1 MKGFEGIGF
10 FSHSRKD
17 NRDNLII
24 MKVDARC
31 NPFKKVTFTCGFCTV
46 FASTRKT
53 IISMKKTLL
62 LWLFISASVA
72 GNAQSDKP
80 VDSKISRVTVFLNRA
95 QITRDV
101 KTRIEAGKTNLIL
114 NGLTSQLDQQSIQVT
129 GKGNFVILGISHNQ
143 NYLNEFNL
151 PKDLQTLKQSLE
163 NDRKQIILEQNQKD
177 ILSKEEQLLLSNQ
190 KIGGNQQNLTVA
202 ELKAMAD
209 FYRTRLTEIGIVKIK
224 IDETIKTVN
233 ERIVKTTQ
241 QINEK
246 NDLYNRNTSEIVVS
260 VSSEAGS
267 AVELEVNYVVA
278 NAGWYAVYDLRAINT
293 KSPVQ
298 LNYKANVYQNT
309 GEEWSNVKLKLSTAN
324 PSLGGLKPELFAWY
338 LNFYYPYTIER
349 ALEGKAA
356 GVQMS
361 PRNGKAKVADAE
373 ITKMEEP
380 AQSSSEFVTTI
391 QTSLNTEFEIGL
403 PYTVLSATKPTL
415 VDVRSYEMKA
425 DYEYSVAPKLDQD
438 AFLLAK
444 ATGWEEFNLLPGE
457 ANVFFE
463 GTFVGKSYIDPNNIK
478 DTLSVS
484 LGRDK
489 RIVVKREKLK
499 DFTSRKLIGGNQRD
513 SYAWEVSV
521 RNTKNEPVKITVED
535 QVPVSQNS
543 QIEVTVSDIG
553 GARYNKDTGK
563 LTWNMTLQP
572 NETKKVV
579 FKYEVK
585 YPKDKQVSG
594 L

>member
-1 MKGFEGIGF
+1 MKRTWFLLLF
-10 FSHSRKD
+10 VS
-17 NRDNLII
+17 
-24 MKVDARC
+24 A
-31 NPFKKVTFTCGFCTV
+31 
-46 FASTRKT
+46 T
-53 IISMKKTLL
+53 IITY
-62 LWLFISASVA
+62 
-72 GNAQSDKP
+72 AQTDKP
-80 VDSKISRVTVFLNRA
+80 VESSISRVTVFLNKA
-95 QITRDV
+95 QVTRDV
-101 KTRIEAGKTNLIL
+101 KTRIEPGKTNLIL
-114 NGLTSQLDQQSIQVT
+114 NGLTSQLDQQSIQVS
-129 GKGNFVILGISHNQ
+129 GKGSFVILGISHNQ
-143 NYLNEFNL
+143 NFLNEFNV
-151 PKDLQTLKQSLE
+151 PKDLQALKQSLE
-163 NDRKQIILEQNQKD
+163 ADRKQLTLEQNQKD
-177 ILSKEEQLLLSNQ
+177 ILAKEEQLILSNQ
-190 KIGGNQQNLTVA
+190 KIGGSQQNLTVA

-209 FYRTRLTEIGIVKIK
+209 FYRTRLSEISVARIK
-224 IDETIKTVN
+224 IDENIKALNERMIKTSH
-233 ERIVKTTQ
+233 

-246 NDLYNRNTSEIVVS
+246 NDLYSRNTSEIVIS

-267 AVELEVNYVVA
+267 EVDLEVNYVVA
-278 NAGWYAVYDLRAINT
+278 NSGWYPVYDLRAINT

-309 GEEWSNVKLKLSTAN
+309 GEQWNNVKLKLSTAN

-338 LNFYYPYTIER
+338 LDFYYPVRVRGYTSMP
-349 ALEGKAA
+349 A
-356 GVQMS
+356 
-361 PRNGKAKVADAE
+361 KAKSGPEMDKKLADTDIA
-373 ITKMEEP
+373 MEEAAP
-380 AQSSSEFVTTI
+380 AQTSSDFVTTV

-415 VDVRSYEMKA
+415 VDVRNHEMKA
-425 DYEYSVAPKLDQD
+425 YYEYSVAPKLDQD
-438 AFLLAK
+438 AFLLAR

-513 SYAWEVSV
+513 SYAWEISV
-521 RNTKNEPVKITVED
+521 RNTKNEAVKITVED
-535 QVPVSQNS
+535 QIPVSQNS
-543 QIEVTVSDIG
+543 QIEVTASDLG
-553 GARYNKDTGK
+553 GAKYNKDTGR
-563 LTWNMTLQP
+563 LEWSMTLQP

-585 YPKDKQVSG
+585 YPKGKQVSG